1 MDHDVPW
8 RHWLAALAILL
19 LAMAIIPVV
28 ARFY

>member
-1 MDHDVPW
+1 MTW

-19 LAMAIIPVV
+19 LTTAIVPVI